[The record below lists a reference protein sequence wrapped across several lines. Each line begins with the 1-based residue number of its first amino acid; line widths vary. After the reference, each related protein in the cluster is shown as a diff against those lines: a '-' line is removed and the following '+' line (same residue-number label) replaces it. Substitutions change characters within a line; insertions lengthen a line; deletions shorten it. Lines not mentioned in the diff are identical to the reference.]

1 MANTFTLI
9 SSSTVPADGSSSIV
23 FSNIPGTYND
33 LCLKF
38 SLRGSTTSIV
48 GYNWL
53 GMRFNS
59 SSGETYTGRLIFA
72 SGTSVNSYSFSD
84 TQFRQFGFDNNSAG
98 SPYGTANTFS
108 NGEIYI
114 SNYTNT
120 SYSKT
125 ISVDSVAETNASSY
139 NAIGLFGGLWPSSAA
154 ITSISLY
161 DLDVSFVQNSTA
173 SLYGIRKS

>member
-9 SSSTVPADGSSSIV
+9 SSSTVPAGGAANIS
-23 FSNIPGTYND
+23 FTNIPSIYND

-38 SLRGSTTSIV
+38 SLRGTTDSVV

-59 SSGETYTGRLIFA
+59 SSSETYTGKLLFA

-108 NGEIYI
+108 SGEIYI
-114 SNYTNT
+114 SNYANT
-120 SYSKT
+120 SYNKT
-125 ISVDSVAETNASSY
+125 ISIDSAAETNSTSY
-139 NAIGLFGGLWPSSAA
+139 NALGLFAGLWPSTSA

-161 DLDVSFVQNSTA
+161 DLDVSFVENSSA
-173 SLYGIRKS
+173 SLYGIKKS